1 MTDHPIY
8 VLVGLTASG
17 KKNVGI
23 QVAEFLD
30 AEVVSL
36 DSMKIYR
43 GMDIGS
49 AKPSPADRARIPFHM
64 LDIIDPQGSFSVGR
78 FLSLAR
84 DVVEGIRAR
93 SRKVLFLGG
102 TAFYLNCLVNG
113 LIENIEEDLEAR
125 DKLMARV
132 EKEGPDVLHSEL
144 NEIDPESS
152 QLIHPNDTKRIV
164 RALEVFVSTGHTLSW
179 LKKHRTRRVISGP
192 FRIAGLKWPNEN
204 LRDRIARRTE
214 KMIKKGLVE
223 EVREIMDGSGF
234 GTESGRAIGY
244 LQIIKHLDGEM
255 SLDEA
260 VEAINTATWR
270 LARKQMTWYKRF
282 EQIKWFEPAKTADEQ
297 DTARAVAAYFSGG
310 DEVA

>member
-282 EQIKWFEPAKTADEQ
+282 EQIKWFQPAKTADEQ

>member
-1 MTDHPIY
+1 M
-8 VLVGLTASG
+8 
-17 KKNVGI
+17 
-23 QVAEFLD
+23 
-30 AEVVSL
+30 
-36 DSMKIYR
+36 
-43 GMDIGS
+43 
-49 AKPSPADRARIPFHM
+49 
-64 LDIIDPQGSFSVGR
+64 
-78 FLSLAR
+78 
-84 DVVEGIRAR
+84 
-93 SRKVLFLGG
+93 
-102 TAFYLNCLVNG
+102 
-113 LIENIEEDLEAR
+113 EAR